1 VKPRVNFIAL
11 LCFLTRSIFKLSFK
25 PDSLYNDK
33 LQSCDC
39 GESNY
44 GESSYGEFYWRR
56 RTNPTGGL
64 WELAAGFADI
74 GLAVL

>member
-39 GESNY
+39 GES
-44 GESSYGEFYWRR
+44 SYGEFYWRR

-64 WELAAGFADI
+64 RELEAGFADI